1 MERKKRKLLGKRFQ
15 RACMLLVGLLISLNV
30 SAQNLRSISG
40 TVVDD
45 TGEPAIGA
53 SVTEKGTA
61 RGTVTDM
68 NGKFELSIG
77 EDAVLLISYIGYST
91 QEIPVGNQTN
101 FKIVLKENTQLLS
114 ELVVI
119 GYGTMKKSDLTG
131 SITAIGEKDFQKGL
145 VTNSSSLIT
154 GKVAGVQIT
163 SNGGRAGDGN
173 RIRIRG
179 GASLNASND
188 PLIVV
193 DGVPLDNASIN
204 GQTNPLASINPN
216 DIESMNI
223 LKDASATAIYGSRA
237 SNGVIII
244 TTKKGTAGQALK
256 VNLSSQNS
264 IATIAKRVDVLS
276 ADEFREIVKN
286 NPYTSQKYVD
296 YLGNATTDWQ
306 DEIFRNA
313 FTTDNNLS
321 VSGSVK
327 DVLPYR
333 VSVGFISQD
342 GILDTDNMK
351 RTTASLNLNPSLFDK
366 HLNINVNLKGTYTH
380 SRFGNGDAIGA
391 AIRMDPTQPVYG
403 EGAEFEKYNGYWNWL
418 SSDGTFNSMAT
429 KNPVALLHSK
439 DDQANVYRSIGNIQ
453 FDYKLHFLPDLRANV
468 NMGYDLSQGK
478 GETYIQKWSLERF
491 GTGSFSQFEQKKQ
504 NLLFES
510 YLNYTKQINPAN
522 RLEVMGGYTYQ
533 DFKVTNKTFPLLDL
547 DRQNE
552 LSPAGIPAAPRNT
565 LLSFYGRLN
574 YNLLEKY
581 LLTATVRRDGSSRFG
596 KENRWGTFPSVAL
609 AWRINEEDFLKNVEA
624 ISNLKLR
631 LGWGIT
637 GQQEGIGD
645 FEHIARYALS
655 EETAQVQLGDTF
667 YPAWRPAGYDPARK
681 WEQTTT
687 GNIVLDWG
695 FFNNRLSGSIDLF
708 NKDTKDLLAEIDIPM
723 GSNFINR
730 IVKNIGT
737 MYAKGVEFSVN
748 AVPVD
753 SKDLRWELGFN
764 VTTTKTKITNLSLP
778 GGNPT
783 TLVGDISGG
792 TGSRAQAHTVG
803 HAPSSF
809 FVYEQVYD
817 ASGKP
822 IEGLFVDRNG
832 DGKVDAN
839 DKYHHK
845 TPEPLVFMGFNTSLN
860 YKQWTFATA
869 LRSNIGNYVYN
880 NAYSDNG
887 NYSLVLNTNNYLQN
901 SVRDIKNTGFFT
913 QQLMSDYYIQN
924 ASFLKM
930 DYFQV
935 MYDFGT
941 IAKNMGLRA
950 NATVQN
956 VFTVTKYKGIDPEI
970 AGGIDRNFYP
980 SPRTFSIG
988 LNLSF

>member
-1 MERKKRKLLGKRFQ
+1 MRKKKKLFVWGFQ
-15 RACMLLVGLLISLNV
+15 RACIFFTGVLISLNV
-30 SAQNLRSISG
+30 CAQNAYRVSG
-40 TVVDD
+40 TVKDAA
-45 TGEPAIGA
+45 GEPAIGA
-53 SVTEKGTA
+53 TVAVKGAAT
-61 RGTVTDM
+61 GTVTDIEGHFQLQVTD
-68 NGKFELSIG
+68 N
-77 EDAVLLISYIGYST
+77 AVLVVSYIGYAT
-91 QEIPVGNQTN
+91 QEIPVAG
-101 FKIVLKENTQLLS
+101 KSVIDVVMKEDNQLLD

-119 GYGTMKKSDLTG
+119 GYGTMKKGDLTG

-145 VTNSSSLIT
+145 ITNSSSLIT

-163 SNGGRAGDGN
+163 SNSGRAGDGN

-193 DGVPLDNASIN
+193 DGVPLDNAGIS

-244 TTKKGTAGQALK
+244 TTKKGAAGQALQ
-256 VNLSSQNS
+256 VNLSSQHS

-276 ADEFREIVKN
+276 ADEFREVVQN
-286 NPYTSQKYVD
+286 NPYTSPKYIG
-296 YLGNATTDWQ
+296 YLGNANTDWQ

-321 VSGSVK
+321 VSGSVN
-327 DVLPYR
+327 DFLPYR

-351 RTTASLNLNPSLFDK
+351 RTTANISFNPSLFDK

-380 SRFGNGDAIGA
+380 SRFGNGDAISA

-403 EGAEFEKYNGYWNWL
+403 EGAAYEKFNGYWNWL

-429 KNPVALLHSK
+429 KNPMVLLYSK
-439 DDQANVYRSIGNIQ
+439 DDQAHVYRSIGNVQ
-453 FDYKLHFLPDLRANV
+453 LDYQLHFLPDMRANV
-468 NMGYDLSQGK
+468 NMGYDVSQGK
-478 GETYIQKWSLERF
+478 GEVYYQKWSLERL
-491 GTGSFSQFEQKKQ
+491 GTGSFSQYDQKKQ
-504 NLLFES
+504 NVLFES
-510 YLNYTKQINPAN
+510 YLNYSKQLNPAN

-533 DFKVTNKTFPLLDL
+533 DFKITDKTFPLMDL
-547 DRQNE
+547 DKQNE
-552 LSPAGIPAAPRNT
+552 LSPAGIPSAPRNT
-565 LLSFYGRLN
+565 LISFYGRLN
-574 YNLLEKY
+574 YNLSEKY
-581 LLTATVRRDGSSRFG
+581 LLTTTVRRDGSSRFST
-596 KENRWGTFPSVAL
+596 ENRWGTFPSVAL
-609 AWRINEEDFLKNVEA
+609 AWRVSEEDFLKNIEA
-624 ISNLKLR
+624 LSNLKLR

-655 EETAQVQLGDTF
+655 EETAQVQWGDQF
-667 YPAWRPAGYDPARK
+667 YSAWRPAGYDPARK

-687 GNIVLDWG
+687 SNIGLDWG
-695 FFNNRLSGSIDLF
+695 FYNNRLYGSIDLF
-708 NKDTKDLLAEIDIPM
+708 KKDTKDLLAEIDIPM

-730 IVKNIGT
+730 IIKNIGT
-737 MYAKGVEFSVN
+737 MNAQGVEFSMN
-748 AVPVD
+748 AIPVD
-753 SKDLRWELGFN
+753 TKDLRWELGIN
-764 VTTTKTKITNLSLP
+764 ATTTQTEITNLALP

-792 TGSRAQAHTVG
+792 TGAKIQAHTVG
-803 HAPSSF
+803 YAPSSF

-817 ASGKP
+817 AAGKP
-822 IEGLFVDRNG
+822 IEGLFVDRNQ
-832 DGKVDAN
+832 DGQLDAK
-839 DKYHHK
+839 DKYHYK
-845 TPEPLVFMGFNTSLN
+845 TPDPLVFIGFNTSLN
-860 YKQWTFATA
+860 YRQWTLATA
-869 LRSNIGNYVYN
+869 LRSNIGHYVYN

-887 NYSLVLNTNNYLQN
+887 NYALVLNTNNYLQN
-901 SVRDIKNTGFFT
+901 SVRDIQNTGFFT
-913 QQLMSDYYIQN
+913 QQLMSDYYVQN

-930 DYFQV
+930 DYMQL
-935 MYDFGT
+935 MYDFGK
-941 IAKNMGLRA
+941 IAKQLELRV

-956 VFTVTKYKGIDPEI
+956 VFTLTKYQGIDPEI

-980 SPRTFSIG
+980 NPRTFSVG
-988 LNLSF
+988 FNLNF